1 MTDKI
6 LNPILPL
13 PPQEY
18 DPDYMN
24 QLVSVIMAY
33 MRQNMEPGY
42 IRGST
47 AALTQL
53 SGNGGGLRVGDI
65 FDDDGTLK
73 IVRTSID
80 GTIDTFTGTTVGTG
94 AVGEVTVA
102 IS

>member
-1 MTDKI
+1 
-6 LNPILPL
+6 
-13 PPQEY
+13 
-18 DPDYMN
+18 
-24 QLVSVIMAY
+24 
-33 MRQNMEPGY
+33 
-42 IRGST
+42 
-47 AALTQL
+47 
-53 SGNGGGLRVGDI
+53 VGDI